1 MHSRFFRHV
10 FLGLLPGL
18 GSVACQKKTVAGL
31 AINRPPQ
38 PSATTFVNPLLASGP
53 DPWVYQKDGFYYFL
67 TTSGGDVRIRKTAK
81 MAELAS
87 GPNVVVWRPDG
98 PGSNSRDVW
107 APELHFLDGKWYIYF
122 TAGPGNCCAG
132 QRMWVL
138 ENASPDPTQ
147 GTWFEKGCIFSA
159 AADFWAIDGTV
170 FEQGGTRY
178 LLWSGHRDN
187 ADDTQRIY
195 ISAMSNPW
203 TLTGTRVELSK
214 PEYSWEQH
222 GAPPVN
228 EGPQVLQHGSATFL
242 IYSASHCRTDDY
254 SLGQLR
260 MSSTA
265 DPLVVANWTKS
276 ATPVFVKNPAAGA
289 YGPGHNGFF
298 KSRDGT
304 ENWLIYH
311 ANNQPNQGCGDVRNP
326 RMQKFTWNSDNSPNF
341 GQPLPINVP

>member
-18 GSVACQKKTVAGL
+18 GSVAYQKKPVAGP

-67 TTSGGDVRIRKTAK
+67 TTSGGDVRIR
-81 MAELAS
+81 
-87 GPNVVVWRPDG
+87 
-98 PGSNSRDVW
+98 
-107 APELHFLDGKWYIYF
+107 
-122 TAGPGNCCAG
+122 
-132 QRMWVL
+132 
-138 ENASPDPTQ
+138 
-147 GTWFEKGCIFSA
+147 
-159 AADFWAIDGTV
+159 
-170 FEQGGTRY
+170 
-178 LLWSGHRDN
+178 
-187 ADDTQRIY
+187 
-195 ISAMSNPW
+195 
-203 TLTGTRVELSK
+203 
-214 PEYSWEQH
+214 
-222 GAPPVN
+222 
-228 EGPQVLQHGSATFL
+228 
-242 IYSASHCRTDDY
+242 
-254 SLGQLR
+254 
-260 MSSTA
+260 
-265 DPLVVANWTKS
+265 KS

-341 GQPLPINVP
+341 GQPLPINVPQARPAGE